1 LFSFCLSWFPGWDA
15 INLTKEKLM
24 PGIVVH
30 AYNPSTERL
39 MQEDQEFKPVVD
51 CVVSKGLYLSGPQ
64 FPNP

>member
-1 LFSFCLSWFPGWDA
+1 
-15 INLTKEKLM
+15 LTKEKLM